1 VSENFKLALRTLKNQ
16 VASVFFLL
24 LVVSSIVSFVLGSAV
39 DGTIIL
45 VIILINVFLG
55 FFQEFRASKAAE
67 KLLHLVEN
75 KVYVLRHGA
84 LVQVKISEL
93 TMDDIVH
100 LVPGSIAP
108 CDLEVIEANDAT
120 LDDSVRTGET
130 LPKEVS
136 MGQTIFAGSVLS
148 EGKVIAKVLT
158 LPQNSSLTKYEQK
171 LQSVKK
177 WSSFSIF
184 TEKVI
189 KYVFAGALA
198 ALIIVMCVVVFVMGK
213 YDLLEYFVFSI
224 AMLVGVVPE
233 MLPLIVS
240 IILTRE
246 SLVLSNKKVIVKRL
260 SALEGLGAVEF
271 LLTDKTGT
279 ITENNLRVAA
289 VRDLYDFWEISNS
302 ITEGEYERSALS
314 LAYDNALNSS
324 VGKIKSATQKIAHFE
339 AFNRHLGYEAFIF
352 EDGAKAVRGMLGNV
366 VAQCRDFKEKG
377 LVLDTA
383 LAYEEKGMRVIG
395 LAYGRA
401 GEWIFAGFVAFH
413 DPVKKTAADSIK
425 LAHERGIAVKI
436 LTGDSRAV
444 AESVAEE
451 LKLVYAGNLIISL
464 EEKKVASLTDEELRK
479 AVVFAKCT
487 PEDKLALIDR
497 FLVLG
502 PVAFLGDGINDALA
516 LRRADVGIVVDNA
529 ADIAKESADI
539 LLLEKDLTP
548 ILESVSTGRKA
559 LRNILVYIMYTLAGN
574 AGTFFS
580 LLIAS
585 FFYPVLPMLPIQI
598 LLNNLLT
605 DLPLILIITDH
616 PDEYAL
622 RHAPHFQ
629 PKKII
634 KRVIIFG
641 LISSIFDLMYFTL
654 FSNASVAEFQTGWF
668 LLSVFAELALILSI
682 RSSRFVLKAPAMSMA
697 LAFGIIVSALLPLI
711 FIYNSYLAN
720 IFHFSALPD
729 YMLMII
735 IYLVLTYI
743 AANEAAKFIMHKR
756 KLYNRPKSV
765 EDVFRF

>member
-1 VSENFKLALRTLKNQ
+1 MSENFKLALRILKSQ
-16 VASVFFLL
+16 VASLFFVL
-24 LVVSSIVSFVLGSAV
+24 LVVSSIVSFLFGEMV
-39 DGTIIL
+39 DGIIILTIIS
-45 VIILINVFLG
+45 INVFLG
-55 FFQEFRASKAAE
+55 FFQEFRASKATE
-67 KLLHLVEN
+67 KLLSLVEN
-75 KVYVLRHGA
+75 KVYVLRRGA
-84 LVQVKISEL
+84 LIQIKVSEL
-93 TMDDIVH
+93 TMDDVVH
-100 LVPGSIAP
+100 LAPGSIAP

-120 LDDSVRTGET
+120 LDESVRTGET
-130 LPKEVS
+130 LPKPIL
-136 MGQTIFAGSVLS
+136 MGQSIFAGSVVS
-148 EGKVIAKVLT
+148 EGTVVARVLT
-158 LPQNSSLTKYEQK
+158 LPSNSSLTKYEQQ

-177 WSSFSIF
+177 WSSFGVF

-198 ALIIVMCVVVFVMGK
+198 ALIVVMVVVVFIMGK
-213 YDLLEYFVFSI
+213 YDLAQYFVFSI

-240 IILTRE
+240 VILTRE
-246 SLVLSNKKVIVKRL
+246 SLALSNKKVIVKRL

-302 ITEGEYERSALS
+302 ITEGEYERSVLS

-324 VGKIKSATQKIAHFE
+324 VGKINSITQKIAHFE
-339 AFNRHLGYEAFIF
+339 AFNRHLGYEAFVF
-352 EDGAKAVRGMLGNV
+352 EDGAKAIRGMLDKV
-366 VAQCRDFKEKG
+366 VALCRDFKEKG

-413 DPVKKTAADSIK
+413 DPVKKTAAESIK
-425 LAHERGIAVKI
+425 LAHDRGIAVKI

-444 AESVAEE
+444 AEAVAEE
-451 LKLVYAGNLIISL
+451 LKLVYSGNLIISL
-464 EEKKVASLTDEELRK
+464 EEKKVSDLTEAELRR

-497 FLVLG
+497 FIKLG

-516 LRRADVGIVVDNA
+516 LRRADVGIVVDHA

-548 ILESVSTGRKA
+548 ILESVSTGRKS

-580 LLIAS
+580 LLVAS

-605 DLPLILIITDH
+605 DLPLILIITDNS
-616 PDEYAL
+616 DEYAL
-622 RHAPHFQ
+622 RHVPHFET
-629 PKKII
+629 KKVV
-634 KRVIIFG
+634 KRVVVFG
-641 LISSIFDLMYFTL
+641 LISSIFDLIYFTL
-654 FSNASVAEFQTGWF
+654 FANASVAEFQTGWF

-697 LAFGIIVSALLPLI
+697 LAFGLMASVLLPFV
-711 FIYNSYLAN
+711 FIYNSALAN
-720 IFHFSALPD
+720 IFHFAQLPD
-729 YMLMII
+729 YMIMII
-735 IYLVLTYI
+735 VYLALTYI

-765 EDVFRF
+765 DDIFRF